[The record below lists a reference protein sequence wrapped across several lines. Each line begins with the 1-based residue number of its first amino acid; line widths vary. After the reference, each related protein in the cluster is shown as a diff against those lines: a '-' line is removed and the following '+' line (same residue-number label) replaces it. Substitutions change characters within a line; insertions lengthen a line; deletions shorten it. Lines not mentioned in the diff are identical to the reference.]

1 MQRPADAT
9 SAETIAAVAI
19 SQGTGSKSAGG
30 AEEGRFLPGT
40 LLGGRYRII
49 GLLGRGGMGEVY
61 RATDLMLGQSVALKL
76 LPESAATNG
85 FLLERFHSEVR
96 VARQVSHPNVC
107 RVYDMGE
114 AEGLPF
120 ISMEYVDGEDLSSL
134 LHRIGRVPFD
144 KALTAARQICAG
156 LAAAHARGVI
166 HRDLKPQNIMM
177 DKHGQIMIMD
187 FGLAAISDQISGLE
201 ARHGTPAYMSPEQ
214 LKGGDVT
221 AKSDIYA
228 LGLVL
233 YELFTG
239 KRPFEADNIQR
250 LIERQESVQF
260 ASMSSLAA
268 EIDPAVEKVIR
279 RCLAPDANKRPATPL
294 AVSVALPGGD
304 PLAAALAAG
313 ETPSPEM
320 VASAGKTEGLARK
333 YSLPCLGVVIAC
345 VIATPLLKQQSVA
358 LMRAPAGFPPEV
370 LRQKS
375 RDVAAAFGYPDKP
388 ADAALWLNQRLELLQ
403 YLSKLPS
410 PRKWDDW
417 LAAESPITA
426 AYRESLEPMVA
437 APSGD
442 ISRDNPAP
450 VAPGMVE
457 VDLDGSGQ
465 LRYFAAVPYPAV
477 HAPPAQAIP
486 AEAVFH
492 AAQLEFTR
500 FATVTPTTLPPS
512 ASDDFRA
519 WRGPHPKLPNTAMT
533 VEIAWWKGR
542 VTYARFLS
550 PWAAGRGPG
559 VPEHPFLARVREIL
573 DLILTVAGFIFSA
586 LLARRNWKVGRGDR
600 RGALVVATF
609 MFAVGLTNWLGYVH
623 AVPTVDMVEL
633 FSNGAATALLNAS
646 LVWLLYLAL
655 EPALRSRW
663 PHSIV
668 TWNRLLAGRWRDAQL
683 AGHVLIGAALGCTL
697 LKTTEA
703 VDAWGARDQALSTAA
718 GLAMLNG
725 TRMWMAG
732 LANRAGVGVRI
743 GLLIFFVIFGLR
755 TILRRDW
762 IAAIVGALI
771 FAALEGEVANA
782 ANPPL
787 AYSIFAMLFLILM
800 TALMRLGLVVA
811 ISAVFF
817 FNVLNGV
824 TLGTDFTA
832 WYTPTGVATAAV
844 VVAITLAAFQRSLGN
859 TDLFSGEEPER

>member
-1 MQRPADAT
+1 MPRPSDAT
-9 SAETIAAVAI
+9 SAETVV
-19 SQGTGSKSAGG
+19 SLPSSTPPSSAPHFTTSIPD
-30 AEEGRFLPGT
+30 EGRFLPGT

-49 GLLGRGGMGEVY
+49 GLLGQGGMGEVY
-61 RATDLMLGQSVALKL
+61 RATDLMLGQSVALKF
-76 LPESAATNG
+76 LPESAASNT

-107 RVYDMGE
+107 RVYDIGE

-156 LAAAHARGVI
+156 LAAAHAKGVI

-177 DKHGQIMIMD
+177 DKRGQIMIMD

-239 KRPFEADNIQR
+239 KRPFEAENIQQ
-250 LIERQESVQF
+250 LIERQESTQLT
-260 ASMSSLAA
+260 SMSSLAA

-279 RCLAPDANKRPATPL
+279 RCLAPEPNQRPATPL
-294 AVSVALPGGD
+294 AVSAALPGGD

-320 VASAGKTEGLARK
+320 VASSGKTEGLARK
-333 YSLPCLGVVIAC
+333 YSLPCLAIVLAC
-345 VIATPLLKQQSVA
+345 VIATPFLKQQSVA
-358 LMRAPAGFPPEV
+358 FMRAPVGFPPEV

-375 RDVAAAFGYPDKP
+375 RDIASSLGYPDKP
-388 ADAALWLNQRLELLQ
+388 ADSAMWMSQRLELLQ

-417 LAAESPITA
+417 LASESPIIA
-426 AYRESLEPMVA
+426 AYRESLQPMVA
-437 APSGD
+437 QPAGNID
-442 ISRDNPAP
+442 EDTPAP
-450 VAPGMVE
+450 IAPGMVQ
-457 VDLDGSGQ
+457 VDLDGAGQ
-465 LRYFAAVPYPAV
+465 LRYFTAVPYP
-477 HAPPAQAIP
+477 PA
-486 AEAVFH
+486 H
-492 AAQLEFTR
+492 AALAQPVPPETVFNAAHLDLNR
-500 FATVTPTTLPPS
+500 FAEITPAVVPQN
-512 ASDDFRA
+512 ASDMLRA
-519 WRGPHPKLPNTAMT
+519 WRGPHPKLPNTQLT
-533 VEIAWWKGR
+533 VEIAWWKSR
-542 VTYARFLS
+542 VTFARFLS
-550 PWAAGRGPG
+550 PWAASGPSG
-559 VPEHPFLARVREIL
+559 PEHPTLANVRQVL
-573 DLILTVAGFIFSA
+573 DLSVTVAGFLFSA
-586 LLARRNWKVGRGDR
+586 LLARRNWKGGRGDR
-600 RGALVVATF
+600 RGALVIAIF
-609 MFAVGLTNWLGYVH
+609 MFIVGLTSWLGYVH
-623 AVPTVDMVEL
+623 AVPTKDMLEL
-633 FSNGAATALLNAS
+633 FSNGAAKALLNAT

-683 AGHVLIGAALGCTL
+683 AGHILIGAALGCIL
-697 LKTTEA
+697 LESIQL
-703 VDAWGARDQALSTAA
+703 VDAWGARADALDTLPGLYMLHNARAWTA
-718 GLAMLNG
+718 GVL
-725 TRMWMAG
+725 
-732 LANRAGVGVRI
+732 NRAGEGMRV

-755 TILRRDW
+755 TLLRRDW
-762 IAAIVGALI
+762 IAALVGALI
-771 FAALEGEVANA
+771 FAALEGDLANA

-787 AYSIFAMLFLILM
+787 MYSIFVVLFLILM
-800 TALMRLGLVVA
+800 SALMRLGLVVA

-817 FNVLNGV
+817 FNTLNSV
-824 TLGTDFTA
+824 TLGTDFTT
-832 WYTPTGVATAAV
+832 WYTPTGLVTAAV
-844 VVAITLAAFQRSLGN
+844 VVCGALWAFQRSLGD
-859 TDLFSGEEPER
+859 TELFGR